1 MGGGDLEL
9 GQLLAAA
16 EAAPPGESVEVL
28 AHDLR
33 KRFGAE
39 RVSFLFVDLVG
50 RRLLRLTTQAE
61 DDMEGAAERIDLEG
75 SVYDAVLRSQ
85 RQRVEPDGQGGR
97 RVISPVTNRGDCI
110 GLLEATLQNADD
122 T

>member
-1 MGGGDLEL
+1 MDGGDLEL

-28 AHDLR
+28 ADDLR

-61 DDMEGAAERIDLEG
+61 NDSGGGAAERIDLEG
-75 SVYDAVLRSQ
+75 SVYDAVLRTQ
-85 RQRVEPDGQGGR
+85 RRHVE
-97 RVISPVTNRGDCI
+97 
-110 GLLEATLQNADD
+110 
-122 T
+122 